1 MLVWVKVIMLFSIM
15 FNMVRVVKIMCYLLV
30 ILLKVVI
37 SNWIVMVKLV
47 VLEFIE
53 RKVIIGVG
61 EFL

>member
-15 FNMVRVVKIMCYLLV
+15 FNMARVVKIMCYLLV